1 MYCGVASMAKCRVE
15 MAVLHVLLFYSLMP
29 EGIIPTEEE
38 VQVEK
43 C

>member
-1 MYCGVASMAKCRVE
+1 MVKCRVE
-15 MAVLHVLLFYSLMP
+15 IAVLHVLLFHSLMP

-38 VQVEK
+38 MQVEK